1 MSNVRWGQEMIKLNR
16 FFLLMKLY
24 WLERQIS
31 QEFDRELSLKID
43 RLHNTLE
50 EISSNPK
57 LENGSLAGVI
67 KTITKKATAAALRWF
82 QPEAILRAASWKK
95 RIANLLGNGRY

>member
-1 MSNVRWGQEMIKLNR
+1 MTKSNKIFHQMRLR
-16 FFLLMKLY
+16 
-24 WLERQIS
+24 WLEGQID
-31 QEFDRELSLKID
+31 QKFDRKLSLKID
-43 RLHNTLE
+43 RLHNILE